1 MGRSTVRAQYFAL
14 RFRPDT
20 PHSAALPDE
29 PSPGPNT
36 FGAQRTVH
44 SARAAVA
51 ANPSVS
57 ALFVHRLDARG
68 SASFFDVSS
77 LRRIVPSTYRP
88 FDVSSLRS
96 AVPQG
101 HCAERTARRKQYCVC
116 TVLFRCGGATLVRLT
131 RGGSNQRPR
140 SRLIATLCS
149 RARWRSILAAA
160 PSFAWERGRS
170 QTSNAPRACT
180 RFSRCAARSKSGSD
194 AEG

>member
-68 SASFFDVSS
+68 SSSS
-77 LRRIVPSTYRP
+77 LRRIVSATYRP

-140 SRLIATLCS
+140 SRLVATPL
-149 RARWRSILAAA
+149 L
-160 PSFAWERGRS
+160 
-170 QTSNAPRACT
+170 
-180 RFSRCAARSKSGSD
+180 ARSLAVNPGSCPKLRLR
-194 AEG
+194 EGALANQQRTSRLHSVFTMCSAQQIGL